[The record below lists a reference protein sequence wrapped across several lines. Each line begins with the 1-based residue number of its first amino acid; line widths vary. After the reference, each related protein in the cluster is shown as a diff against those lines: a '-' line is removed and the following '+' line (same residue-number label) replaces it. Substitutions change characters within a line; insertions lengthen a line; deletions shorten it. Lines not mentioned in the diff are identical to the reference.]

1 MSFHPTSI
9 LLLGAGTLGLP
20 ILHHLALSL
29 NRHSTSITLA
39 TRSSPRSSLSH
50 FLHVNSISHLRLDVT
65 TASPAHLVS
74 IFSEFHTVI
83 SCNGMSLP
91 SGSQM
96 KLARAAIDGKVKRYF
111 PWQFGV
117 DYDAM
122 KGASK
127 QDLFTE
133 QLRARELL
141 RAQEEMKWVVVSTG
155 IFADFLVGPEGGF
168 GVLEREGQEG
178 FVVRG
183 LGGWKNRVSAT
194 DVEDIARCVEG
205 LVFEDTGAEGVKFV
219 AGQTVSYEE
228 VAEAV
233 VKAIGKEK
241 VRIEEWTVEFLESEL
256 GKDPENEMKKYRAAF
271 AEGTGVAW
279 GEEKTWN
286 KQKGIELTRL
296 DDWVRKYLLTG
307 K

>member
-1 MSFHPTSI
+1 
-9 LLLGAGTLGLP
+9 
-20 ILHHLALSL
+20 
-29 NRHSTSITLA
+29 
-39 TRSSPRSSLSH
+39 
-50 FLHVNSISHLRLDVT
+50 
-65 TASPAHLVS
+65 
-74 IFSEFHTVI
+74 
-83 SCNGMSLP
+83 
-91 SGSQM
+91 M

-168 GVLEREGQEG
+168 GVLEREDQEG